1 MLGRHHFCRN
11 SQHSFWILCGFCDF
25 NQNFGHATYILN
37 QWWQASTGL
46 PSVATFP
53 VLNDILLYRSNQ
65 WSSTQGQEDDI
76 QLFLLSFIHLPCV
89 LGSPDQCQTL
99 FCPVE
104 ISWQIRQKMSLLSGA
119 LSVPVGHT
127 ITGWQMLCRGLKCAD
142 VVSGGAALVWA
153 IRDTFKLKSELWEA
167 AIHAKIREKVATA
180 EETASAVSRVGKSLA
195 GFMKRK
201 KVRVAR
207 PQWIRYKMTLE
218 KILDRTLA
226 SKKCYCVPTFK

>member
-153 IRDTFKLKSELWEA
+153 IDPLSALLPQRNLSPFPQLNVISCFHEPTTF
-167 AIHAKIREKVATA
+167 
-180 EETASAVSRVGKSLA
+180 SLA
-195 GFMKRK
+195 SIMLCFLFYLSILSTISFTEPILIKTQLCTRHCI
-201 KVRVAR
+201 RH
-207 PQWIRYKMTLE
+207 QWYRGE
-218 KILDRTLA
+218 
-226 SKKCYCVPTFK
+226 